1 MKVSARI
8 FCCLAAFAAA
18 ACNDVAF
25 IEDFLPEVP
34 DIVLDAENSS
44 AVIEFEADNWDI
56 AGVSNG
62 ISYINATIFDLEGR
76 ETGTD
81 FRLEGLGKMV
91 YDLDWY
97 SFSIGR
103 DAPDRLEITLTEN
116 LFDYPVYLEL
126 RVGNEFEAKTMK
138 LTLGPTPKYEIES
151 VEYRWEDFRWS
162 GDVPEFQELVL
173 KEVFTVDNSTGG
185 EALEVTV
192 RPYSDVWREIAFMD
206 ETGTTQS
213 DFLHIFGDRPPL
225 ISIPEVSGGQPV
237 PGGPEVEF
245 SLEPQ
250 LLDCGLDP
258 GHVETAVV
266 GPGLVRDIHVYL
278 EVETFSVP
286 YTVTA
291 KSPFSGKTRSFSGLL
306 VSTLPRGCL
315 VLPLEPSAP

>member
-8 FCCLAAFAAA
+8 FCCLAAFVAA

-44 AVIEFEADNWDI
+44 AVIEFEADNWEI
-56 AGVSNG
+56 AGVRNG

-116 LFDYPVYLEL
+116 LLDYPVYLEM

-162 GDVPEFQELVL
+162 GDVPDFQELML

-237 PGGPEVEF
+237 SGGPEVEF

-258 GHVETAVV
+258 EHVETAVV

-291 KSPFSGKTRSFSGLL
+291 KSPFSGKTHSFSGLL